1 MGPITKLACSPDTQ
15 VQFKDVDGD
24 LVTLRPKYG
33 SASVDYFVGS
43 TLKLSNAK
51 LVQKGNM
58 LEITGKEMKGT
69 PLSMLG
75 FNLEETVTEGTTPAS
90 PEDLERAMALVA

>member
-1 MGPITKLACSPDTQ
+1 MTAPLAGSN
-15 VQFKDVDGD
+15 
-24 LVTLRPKYG
+24 PKMTDMRTEQPFTSFVPEGMYN
-33 SASVDYFVGS
+33 VGS

-75 FNLEETVTEGTTPAS
+75 FNIEETVTEGTTPAS